1 MSEKKSCMNC
11 QHHIGG
17 ERDECLLNT
26 GMRVNK
32 RMVCEEW
39 RSDDLG
45 GVTPASKSRNP
56 EIPKH

>member
-1 MSEKKSCMNC
+1 MSEKKNCMNC
-11 QHHIGG
+11 QHRVGG
-17 ERDECLLNT
+17 RNECLLNE

-45 GVTPASKSRNP
+45 EAAMLSQHTRTTTK
-56 EIPKH
+56 